1 MLFIVFILSP
11 VSVHSDSTSEEARIP
26 PPAYKVVSPGSIFM
40 QRKLT
45 YKSVCPSVSSQPV
58 KPE

>member
-45 YKSVCPSVSSQPV
+45 YKSVCP
-58 KPE
+58 